1 MMSCDTLL
9 VLAARVCWLV
19 FERKF
24 GWTVIL
30 PPTFVDDESKKP
42 KKKKKTHEKSEH
54 NTTPETTFEI
64 GEPDTLKMLEE
75 YEPYAEMVSLG
86 DVSIH
91 WIL

>member
-1 MMSCDTLL
+1 MDGN
-9 VLAARVCWLV
+9 
-19 FERKF
+19 F
-24 GWTVIL
+24 
-30 PPTFVDDESKKP
+30 PTDIRWRWIEETKEE
-42 KKKKKTHEKSEH
+42 KKTHEKSEH

-86 DVSIH
+86 EVSIH